1 MVRSVLITGGNR
13 GIGLEFARQFLVHN
27 SLNFE
32 KIIVTCRDPL
42 VATELNKLK
51 DLYPT
56 QLHIIKLDV
65 IEWDTYDTLVKDVE
79 NIVGVDCGLTLL
91 INNAGILQDKQDLH
105 ELDPE
110 CMIEA
115 FKVNCIA
122 PILLSKSFLPLL
134 RTASQNS
141 VTSGMSITRAG
152 IVNISSDWGSIKER
166 ETSEWGSLYPYRC
179 SKNALNMGM
188 KNLAIDLKEDGIM
201 VTALHPGWVKT
212 DMGGPDGEF
221 TPEQSVLMMLKTMSN
236 MSGEDSGTFLQ
247 FNGTSHPW

>member
-1 MVRSVLITGGNR
+1 MVKSVLVTGGNR
-13 GIGLEFARQFLVHN
+13 GIGLEFARQFLIQK

-32 KIIVTCRDPL
+32 KIIVTCKDPL
-42 VATELNKLK
+42 VATELNELK
-51 DLYPT
+51 DIYPA
-56 QLHIIKLDV
+56 QLHILKLDV

-79 NIVGVDCGLTLL
+79 NIVGVECGLTLL

-105 ELDPE
+105 DLDPE

-122 PILLSKSFLPLL
+122 PILLSKSFLSLL

-179 SKNALNMGM
+179 SKNALNMGT

-212 DMGGPDGEF
+212 DMGGPDGEL
-221 TPEQSVLMMLKTMSN
+221 TPEQSVLMMLKTMLNLSE
-236 MSGEDSGTFLQ
+236 EDNGTFLH
-247 FNGTSHPW
+247 FNGTSLPW

>member
-1 MVRSVLITGGNR
+1 MVKSVLVTGGNR
-13 GIGLEFARQFLVHN
+13 GIGLEFARQFLIQK

-42 VATELNKLK
+42 VATELNELK
-51 DLYPT
+51 DIYPT
-56 QLHIIKLDV
+56 QLHILKLDV

-79 NIVGVDCGLTLL
+79 NIVGVECGLTLL

-105 ELDPE
+105 DLDPE

-122 PILLSKSFLPLL
+122 PILLSKSFLSLL

-212 DMGGPDGEF
+212 DMGGPDGEL
-221 TPEQSVLMMLKTMSN
+221 TPEQSVLMMLKTMLNLSE
-236 MSGEDSGTFLQ
+236 EDNGTFLQ
-247 FNGTSHPW
+247 FNGTSLPW

>member
-1 MVRSVLITGGNR
+1 MVKSVLITGGNR
-13 GIGLEFARQFLVHN
+13 GIGLEFARQFLTQKV
-27 SLNFE
+27 LNFE

-42 VATELNKLK
+42 VATELNELK
-51 DLYPT
+51 NVYPT

-65 IEWDTYDTLVKDVE
+65 TEWDTYDNLVKNLE
-79 NIVGVDCGLTLL
+79 KIVGVNCGLTLL

-105 ELDPE
+105 DLDPK
-110 CMIEA
+110 CMIEE

-141 VTSGMSITRAG
+141 VTSGMSMTRAG

-188 KNLAIDLKEDGIM
+188 KNLAIDLKRDGIM
-201 VTALHPGWVKT
+201 VTSLHPGWVKT
-212 DMGGPDGEF
+212 DMGGPDGEL

-236 MSGEDSGTFLQ
+236 MSEEDNGTFVQ
-247 FNGTSHPW
+247 FNGTSLPW

>member
-1 MVRSVLITGGNR
+1 MVKSVLVTGGNR
-13 GIGLEFARQFLVHN
+13 GIGLEFARQFLIQK

-42 VATELNKLK
+42 VATELNELK
-51 DLYPT
+51 DIYPT
-56 QLHIIKLDV
+56 QLHILKLDV

-79 NIVGVDCGLTLL
+79 NIVGVECGLTLL
-91 INNAGILQDKQDLH
+91 INNAGILQDKQDLDDI
-105 ELDPE
+105 DPE

-122 PILLSKSFLPLL
+122 PILLSKSFLSLL
-134 RTASQNS
+134 RTASQTS

-212 DMGGPDGEF
+212 DMGGPDGEL
-221 TPEQSVLMMLKTMSN
+221 TPEQSVLMMLKTMLNLSE
-236 MSGEDSGTFLQ
+236 EDNGTFLQ
-247 FNGTSHPW
+247 FNGTSLPW

>member
-1 MVRSVLITGGNR
+1 MVKSVLVTGGNR
-13 GIGLEFARQFLVHN
+13 GIGLEFARQFLIQK

-42 VATELNKLK
+42 VATELNELK
-51 DLYPT
+51 DIYPT
-56 QLHIIKLDV
+56 QLHILKLDV
-65 IEWDTYDTLVKDVE
+65 IDWDTYDTLVKDVE
-79 NIVGVDCGLTLL
+79 NIVGVECGLTLL

-105 ELDPE
+105 DLDPE

-122 PILLSKSFLPLL
+122 PILLSKSFLSLL

-166 ETSEWGSLYPYRC
+166 ETSEWSSLYPYRC

-212 DMGGPDGEF
+212 DMGGPDGEL
-221 TPEQSVLMMLKTMSN
+221 TPEQSVLMMLKTMLN
-236 MSGEDSGTFLQ
+236 LNEEDSGTFLQ
-247 FNGTSHPW
+247 FNGTSVPW

>member
-1 MVRSVLITGGNR
+1 MVKSVLETGGNR
-13 GIGLEFARQFLVHN
+13 GIGLEFARQFLIQK

-32 KIIVTCRDPL
+32 KIIVTCKDPL
-42 VATELNKLK
+42 VATELNELK
-51 DLYPT
+51 DIYPA
-56 QLHIIKLDV
+56 QLHILKLDV

-79 NIVGVDCGLTLL
+79 NIVGVECGLTLL

-105 ELDPE
+105 DLDPE

-122 PILLSKSFLPLL
+122 PILLSKSFLSLL

-179 SKNALNMGM
+179 SKNALNMGT

-212 DMGGPDGEF
+212 DMGGPDGEL
-221 TPEQSVLMMLKTMSN
+221 TPEQSVLMMLKTMLNLSE
-236 MSGEDSGTFLQ
+236 EDNGTFLQ
-247 FNGTSHPW
+247 FNGTSLPW